1 MAKHITHK
9 IINWFSRK
17 KNSVNEKIKSWT
29 NQIILN
35 KGKWTSS
42 KTDLVSNKNYKINM
56 QENGKYK
63 KHGRM
68 KCSETISI

>member
-1 MAKHITHK
+1 MAKHITNK

-17 KNSVNEKIKSWT
+17 KNSVNEKKKSWT

-56 QENGKYK
+56 QENGKLK